1 MQISPT
7 SQVQNVPSAQPS
19 ISQPAVSPNAAASQA
34 PADTV
39 TISDAAKALARTE
52 ITEGT
57 GAESAESVATQIKE
71 GE

>member
-7 SQVQNVPSAQPS
+7 SQIQNIPSAQPS
-19 ISQPAVSPNAAASQA
+19 VSQPAVNPSAASSQA

-39 TISDAAKALARTE
+39 SISDAAKALARTE
-52 ITEGT
+52 VTEGA
-57 GAESAESVATQIKE
+57 GAESAESVATQIRE